1 MPEHAQSKLLQ
12 RGEAWKSHSGAKRH
26 HFDPVPY
33 SARACDDVFTHE
45 VSRAFHSA
53 AESDCCAALKSS
65 STTGFLAVKTID
77 WVIFESNQA
86 MEHFCPYDIIRCLQY
101 SRMEFLV
108 FGVDIAYRS

>member
-12 RGEAWKSHSGAKRH
+12 RGGAWKSHSGAKRH

-53 AESDCCAALKSS
+53 RLNQIVSCSVEFVQHDRLLDRQDDRLDC
-65 STTGFLAVKTID
+65 G
-77 WVIFESNQA
+77 
-86 MEHFCPYDIIRCLQY
+86 
-101 SRMEFLV
+101 
-108 FGVDIAYRS
+108 